1 MLPPTF
7 GHFTPSPVEVNMPLV
22 RHYDQLRR
30 AMKVRP
36 VPPTTLETFEGI
48 FASIA
53 EAMPEPLQPYST
65 TYLDPYMFR
74 VTMALP
80 NARIMLHRQNL
91 SPVCSAEEC
100 RIALNA
106 CAGAAQLSVRLIMR
120 SLQQAPHVPQPFTEP
135 GRANLPW
142 ELRVRSSTPSLV
154 CTHLWRCILV
164 LALALD
170 FNGALTCVRVSAA
183 IADLRKINVACAKY
197 LIFFL
202 ERLTDRF
209 RAGQGE
215 RYQLEQDEEMLA
227 YASGDL
233 QEDARGS
240 WVWTEAESPS
250 RELPGLYSANT
261 SPVERSPDE
270 ASPPQSSVYGLDW
283 QRVETLLV
291 GLRQEQQRQRPF
303 PAFQHARTQSMQSAS
318 QPDAAGRTATPNT
331 AFSPGGNERMNI
343 ANII

>member
-7 GHFTPSPVEVNMPLV
+7 GHFSPSPVEINMPLV
-22 RHYDQLRR
+22 RHYDELRR
-30 AMKVRP
+30 AMKLRP
-36 VPPTTLETFEGI
+36 VPPTTLENFEGI
-48 FASIA
+48 FDSCAV
-53 EAMPEPLQPYST
+53 AMPESLQPYST
-65 TYLDPYMFR
+65 AYLDPYMFR

-91 SPVCSAEEC
+91 SPLCSAEEC
-100 RIALNA
+100 RAALNA
-106 CAGAAQLSVRLIMR
+106 CAGAAQLSVRLINR
-120 SLQQAPHVPQPFTEP
+120 SLQQAPTIPQPFTEP

-170 FNGALTCVRVSAA
+170 FNGALTCARVAAA

-202 ERLTDRF
+202 ELLTDRV
-209 RAGQGE
+209 RNGQGE
-215 RYQLEQDEEMLA
+215 RHMLEEDEEMLA

-250 RELPGLYSANT
+250 RELPGSYSSNT
-261 SPVERSPDE
+261 TPIESPED
-270 ASPPQSSVYGLDW
+270 APPGQSGVFGGEW
-283 QRVETLLV
+283 QRVEALLI
-291 GLRQEQQRQRPF
+291 GLRHEQQRQRPL
-303 PAFQHARTQSMQSAS
+303 PPFQHGRSQSMQSIAQS
-318 QPDAAGRTATPNT
+318 DAAGRHSTPST